1 MQNGQQQQ
9 QQQQRMGSTA
19 TPAFRVSRSARTRRP
34 TGVGNRG
41 RDNASRGESG
51 ATPSSKSSSK
61 ALQWAKAVCTKAV
74 VCKATCS
81 STRHPR
87 MFSNPPQRHG
97 CSGDSSG
104 ARIGRGD
111 QSVVATSVDVGPHQ
125 RGACNGSSSGIVE
138 DDGGRRV
145 AGGIPL
151 ETKDSSSRK
160 NQKVDDGNGRV
171 EHDVDDCGRSV
182 KGARDTIAGRARD
195 RVEDG
200 GDDHCRLRRDRRTR
214 TSSEGGGAGIGSGTS
229 GVVGAGDID
238 GAEYVEVVVDP
249 GNAAASGVAGGF
261 SADDHDDGY
270 SDASFAPDDDS

>member
-1 MQNGQQQQ
+1 
-9 QQQQRMGSTA
+9 
-19 TPAFRVSRSARTRRP
+19 
-34 TGVGNRG
+34 
-41 RDNASRGESG
+41 
-51 ATPSSKSSSK
+51 
-61 ALQWAKAVCTKAV
+61 
-74 VCKATCS
+74 
-81 STRHPR
+81 

-160 NQKVDDGNGRV
+160 SQKVDDGNGRV

-270 SDASFAPDDDS
+270 SDASFAPDDDSNGSSRNLEHEEEPNRPGGHGGGGLRVSGYRQDGHRADIGVDDTVDSIPSMLVETGRGID